1 MTDIPRLWV
10 RHEVRCTERRAPIVP
25 ADARLLVD
33 SGIPVTVEDSPQR
46 VCPIADYAAAGC
58 RIAEPGS
65 WVDAPDD
72 EFIVGLKELPATP
85 AALRHRHVFFG
96 HAYKGQR
103 GARQLLQRF
112 TAGGGTLFDLEY
124 LVDARGHRLVA
135 FGYWAGYVG
144 AALAVL
150 HHRGQLSS
158 PLQPLTRES
167 LDAALTRPG
176 RGKPPRALVIGA
188 FGRCGRGARAA
199 LVTAGIPTSC
209 WGLDETSELDRAALL
224 EHDILINTVLIT
236 APVAPF
242 LIPADLDDPA
252 RRLAVICDVTCDVT
266 SACNMLPINDR
277 TTSWSAPARRLRA
290 EPRPLD
296 IIAIDNLPALL
307 PREASIGFSADLLS
321 HLRSVGASAPWQ
333 RCRQSFHLEL
343 ARAG

>member
-1 MTDIPRLWV
+1 MTDAPRLWV
-10 RHEVRCTERRAPIVP
+10 RHEVRGTERRTPIVP

-33 SGIPVTVEDSPQR
+33 CGVPVTVEGSPQR
-46 VCPIADYAAAGC
+46 VFPISDYAAAGC

-72 EFIVGLKELPATP
+72 EFIVGLKELPDTP

-135 FGYWAGYVG
+135 FGYWAGYIG

-150 HHRGQLSS
+150 HPRGQLSS
-158 PLQPLTRES
+158 PLQPLARES
-167 LDAALTRPG
+167 LDAALAQSSG
-176 RGKPPRALVIGA
+176 AVPPRVLVIGA
-188 FGRCGRGARAA
+188 FGRCGRGAQAA
-199 LVTAGIPTSC
+199 LATAGITATC
-209 WGLDETSELDRAALL
+209 WGLDETAELDRANLL
-224 EHDILINTVLIT
+224 EHDILVNAVLVT
-236 APVAPF
+236 TPAPPF
-242 LIPADLDDPA
+242 LTSEGLQDPG
-252 RRLAVICDVTCDVT
+252 RRVTVISDVTCDVT

-277 TTSWSAPARRLRA
+277 TTSWSAPVRRLCGG
-290 EPRPLD
+290 PPPLD

-307 PREASIGFSADLLS
+307 PREASIAFSADLLP
-321 HLRSVGASAPWQ
+321 HLPSLAASAPWR
-333 RCRQSFHLEL
+333 RCRQTFHLEL